1 MNTGVEAGETAIK
14 LTRKW
19 AYLKKKVP
27 KNQAKVPLPATQSNR
42 SRANPFTERS
52 TPNLCPGDLRC
63 QQLLGPHDRRCFFI
77 D

>member
-27 KNQAKVPLPATQSNR
+27 KNQAKVLPFHRQEQPFASEPIH
-42 SRANPFTERS
+42 RAFPH
-52 TPNLCPGDLRC
+52 LCPGDLRC

>member
-27 KNQAKVPLPATQSNR
+27 SNQAKVPLRPLLAG
-42 SRANPFTERS
+42 SRK
-52 TPNLCPGDLRC
+52 D
-63 QQLLGPHDRRCFFI
+63 
-77 D
+77 